1 MLRFRYTP
9 VPRNDTVGQ
18 SKTSYLSYSLHLC
31 IHETQCADPF
41 DRYRHLVFIV
51 VGLVSFYFTDNRA
64 SVSTHY
70 SRNLGRVEP
79 LHFEV

>member
-1 MLRFRYTP
+1 MIRLGK
-9 VPRNDTVGQ
+9 VKPRTCLILYIFV
-18 SKTSYLSYSLHLC
+18 SMKLS
-31 IHETQCADPF
+31 AAGPF